1 MSTKAV
7 LKEFKKNLGPI
18 ETKVLPGNI
27 HVNRR
32 WYKGKLGEI
41 ELCVMTYYSDGQT
54 QYNVGIYCDG
64 ADPEK
69 YAWIESEIQDI
80 ITEMKVGFSQEGIL
94 LHLANK
100 VAFYASL
107 EKVANEKMS

>member
-69 YAWIESEIQDI
+69 YLWIEPKIKDI
-80 ITEMKVGFSQEGIL
+80 IAEMKVEFTSEEIL

-100 VAFYASL
+100 VAFYTSL
-107 EKVANEKMS
+107 EKTVNEKMS